1 MMLGCGLNPVGV
13 FGVPGFRMSRAAC
26 RATRLSG
33 GSDEAVANPR
43 AGRDHRPASA
53 RPVIGEGVM
62 ALTSTEPVV
71 VHAIDDLLR
80 ILEMVRHEQ
89 HRDPLRAA
97 EDMLLEMRH
106 EVVEQER
113 ATVG

>member
-1 MMLGCGLNPVGV
+1 
-13 FGVPGFRMSRAAC
+13 
-26 RATRLSG
+26 
-33 GSDEAVANPR
+33 
-43 AGRDHRPASA
+43 
-53 RPVIGEGVM
+53 M

-80 ILEMVRHEQ
+80 ILEHVRHEQ

-113 ATVG
+113 TTVG